1 MKRAAL
7 KLACALVGALL
18 ASGCATDKL
27 TLLEN
32 EEGHPTGA
40 VAVIASDGRESLIDQ
55 PLTQAKLR
63 DGPTKGR
70 VLKKLKPGYSALL
83 DSLPPS
89 AKGFAITF
97 PIDVTKIPADQ
108 RSVLEQIRNE
118 LSTRPGAQIEVA
130 GFTDSLGPE
139 ELNDKISKDRAD
151 SVAQE
156 LRDFGFAVA
165 PEDALGR
172 GEFEARDKLGDEKA
186 DETYRRVVVI
196 VR

>member
-7 KLACALVGALL
+7 QLAGALAAALL
-18 ASGCATDKL
+18 ANGCATDKL

-40 VAVIASDGRESLIDQ
+40 VAVIASDGRESLIDR

-70 VLKKLKPGYSALL
+70 TLKKLKPGYTALL

-97 PIDVTKIPADQ
+97 PINETKIPSDQ
-108 RSVLEQIRNE
+108 RSILEQIRNE

-139 ELNDKISKDRAD
+139 ELNDKVSKDRAD

-156 LRDFGFAVA
+156 LRDFGFVID

-172 GEFEARDKLGDEKA
+172 GEFEARDKLGDEKG

>member
-97 PIDVTKIPADQ
+97 PIGVTKIPADQ

-139 ELNDKISKDRAD
+139 ELNDKISKNRAD

-165 PEDALGR
+165 PEDSLGR

>member
-1 MKRAAL
+1 MKRTAL
-7 KLACALVGALL
+7 ELSGAFALALIT
-18 ASGCATDKL
+18 SGCATDKL

-40 VAVIASDGRESLIDQ
+40 VAVIASDGRESLIDR

-70 VLKKLKPGYSALL
+70 TLKKLKPGYSALL

-97 PIDVTKIPADQ
+97 PIDATKIPADQ
-108 RSVLEQIRNE
+108 RDILEQIRNE

-139 ELNDKISKDRAD
+139 ELNDVVSKDRAE

-156 LRDFGFAVA
+156 LRDFGFTVG
-165 PEDALGR
+165 PEDVLGR
-172 GEFEARDKLGDEKA
+172 GEFEAREKLGDEKGDA
-186 DETYRRVVVI
+186 TYRRVVVI